1 MKSPASPPNVLSSSL
16 WQSFL
21 SWFGAARQNR
31 CFSGWTVAVLAIA
44 GLIMLPILT
53 VVQASITAKWDLWQ
67 HLVETVL
74 PNYIY
79 NSVVLGIGVGIITVI
94 LGTGMAWIVALCQ
107 FPGRRLFEWALLLPM
122 AIPAYLLAYT
132 YTEFLDFYGPVQN
145 TLQKI
150 TGWEYGDYWFPQVRT
165 LWGAIAMLSLV
176 LYPYVYLLVRVAF
189 LEQSTATIE
198 ASRILGRS
206 PWQSFFTVAL
216 PLARPAIMAGLALV
230 MMETLS
236 DFGTV
241 DYFGVNTFTTG
252 IYSTWFGLGDRAAAS
267 QLASVLLFVVIGLI
281 TLERYSRGQAK
292 HYGNENF
299 KPVAPYLLR
308 GWHKWGAV
316 LFCAAPLFLAF
327 FVPTGRLVWLAAQ
340 RLQKDPG
347 LITSERFISLI
358 FNTMLVGSI
367 TAVLGMILAL
377 ILGYGQRLNSHWIVR
392 TGTRLASM
400 GYAIPGSV
408 VAVGLLMPL
417 GWIDQNVDRF
427 MENTFNI
434 SSGLLLSGTIVAL
447 VFAYLVRF
455 LSVAFGTV
463 ESSLVKVRPNLDDAA
478 RSLGQSPTRT
488 LWRVH
493 LPILRGGLLT
503 AVLLVFVDSAKEL
516 PATLI
521 VRPFNFDTLSY
532 QVFAL
537 ASDERLYD
545 AALPAIAIL
554 LVGLVPTLI
563 LSWQITQSRK
573 LKPQ

>member
-1 MKSPASPPNVLSSSL
+1 MKSPVSPSNLLPSSSRQRFQAWL
-16 WQSFL
+16 NAMGQSR
-21 SWFGAARQNR
+21 W
-31 CFSGWTVAVLAIA
+31 FSGWTVAVLVIA

-67 HLVETVL
+67 HLASTVL

-79 NSVVLGIGVGIITVI
+79 NSIVLGVGVGIITVI
-94 LGTGMAWIVALCQ
+94 LGTGMAWLVSLCR

-132 YTEFLDFYGPVQN
+132 YTEFLDFYGPEQN
-145 TLQKI
+145 NLQRV
-150 TGWEYGDYWFPQVRT
+150 TGWDYGDYWFPQIRT

-299 KPVAPYLLR
+299 KPVSPYLLR
-308 GWHKWGAV
+308 GWHQWGAL
-316 LFCAAPLFLAF
+316 LFCAVPLVLAF
-327 FVPTGRLVWLAAQ
+327 FIPTGRLAWLAIKG
-340 RLQKDPG
+340 LQDDPSI
-347 LITSERFISLI
+347 ITSDRFISLVS
-358 FNTMLVGSI
+358 NTLLVGSI
-367 TAVLGMILAL
+367 SALLGMVLAL
-377 ILGYGQRLNSHWIVR
+377 VLGYGQRLNSHWIVR

-417 GWIDQNVDRF
+417 GWIDQTVDRF
-427 MENTFNI
+427 MENTFNV
-434 SSGLLLSGTIVAL
+434 SSGLLLSGSIVAL

-455 LSVAFGTV
+455 LAIAISTIQAGLT
-463 ESSLVKVRPNLDDAA
+463 KIRPTLDDAS
-478 RSLGQSPTRT
+478 RCLGNTPTQT
-488 LWRVH
+488 EAPVQDPKH
-493 LPILRGGLLT
+493 TSSQQT
-503 AVLLVFVDSAKEL
+503 AAK
-516 PATLI
+516 P
-521 VRPFNFDTLSY
+521 
-532 QVFAL
+532 
-537 ASDERLYD
+537 
-545 AALPAIAIL
+545 
-554 LVGLVPTLI
+554 G
-563 LSWQITQSRK
+563 
-573 LKPQ
+573 